1 MENEKKINQR
11 KPLSNAIKLF
21 WGIGNGVMVLGT
33 TMSSYFQTYW
43 LTDIAM
49 FSATSIALMD
59 TANTLINLFAAP
71 IIGALMDVMRPLN
84 KKWGRYRSW
93 LLVGS
98 LIAILTAPLSWIR
111 FGNSEAA
118 AAIIRVILMVLIMIP
133 ITFRTQADNALLTV
147 VCKTPNDRSL
157 LAARKYMY
165 SNIFRLVSNIIV
177 TAVVTFL
184 LARGIGEGT
193 SYIILAVGFAVLTF
207 FGFFAQFKLTEE
219 YEGEKSLE
227 TEEALN
233 KSRKAKIS
241 LLDVLKNLFANPQL
255 LWLLIANIC
264 TTCVAFILTR
274 CATYYWKAVAEN
286 FAMMGTYSL
295 LVNGLGIVGTIVAG
309 KVAGKFD
316 NIKMSRFALIGMLVT
331 IALVKPLGLHNQWL
345 FIAVISVHQFF
356 ASFNYPIFVAGYAN
370 CATYAEWKTG
380 KKTAATIMSI
390 SGYPLRFAPMITSW
404 FIPQTLKKVGYVA
417 GEACSEA
424 TKAGIVGIYSTWGP
438 IFMAGAL
445 IIMFFFYKLNNTKM
459 EAIQQE
465 LDARKAQA

>member
-1 MENEKKINQR
+1 
-11 KPLSNAIKLF
+11 
-21 WGIGNGVMVLGT
+21 MVLGT

-111 FGNSEAA
+111 FGNNEAA

-227 TEEALN
+227 AEEALN

-255 LWLLIANIC
+255 LWLLIANIF

-286 FAMMGTYSL
+286 FAMMGTYSP

>member
-33 TMSSYFQTYW
+33 TMSGYFQTYW

-111 FGNSEAA
+111 FGNNEAA

-255 LWLLIANIC
+255 LWLLIANIF

>member
-59 TANTLINLFAAP
+59 TANTLINLFDAP

-111 FGNSEAA
+111 FGNNEAA

-227 TEEALN
+227 AEEALN

-255 LWLLIANIC
+255 LWLLIANIF

>member
-111 FGNSEAA
+111 FGNNEAA

-227 TEEALN
+227 AEEALN

-255 LWLLIANIC
+255 LWLLIANIF